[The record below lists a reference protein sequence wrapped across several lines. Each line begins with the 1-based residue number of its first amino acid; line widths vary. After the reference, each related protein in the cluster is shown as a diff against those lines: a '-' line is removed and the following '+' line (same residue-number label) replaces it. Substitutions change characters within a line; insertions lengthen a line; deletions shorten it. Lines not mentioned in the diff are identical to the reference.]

1 MVELATCHGQTV
13 GMNRTELVARIWAS
27 NPHLY
32 RRDIEGAVDTILGRI
47 ADTLAAG
54 GRVEL
59 RDFGTFA
66 LKHLAA
72 RSGCNPRTGLAVE
85 VAAKAGIRFK
95 PGKGMQA
102 RLNPKSEQL
111 ALAAE

>member
-1 MVELATCHGQTV
+1 
-13 GMNRTELVARIWAS
+13 MNRSELVARIWATK
-27 NPHLY
+27 PHLY
-32 RRDIEGAVDTILGRI
+32 QRDIEGVVGVILDRI

-72 RSGCNPRTGLAVE
+72 RSGCNPRTGVAVE

-95 PGKGMQA
+95 PGKGMLA
-102 RLNPKSEQL
+102 RLNLKPDQQ